1 VPLAIHDYGIRV
13 AEGVLLM
20 HPSSL
25 EHDTGPHPERAARIV
40 AIEQMLE
47 ANDWLGFSPVEADAA
62 PLELLEAVH
71 TPEHVAS
78 IRAIV
83 ERGGGMIDADT
94 VTSPGSWDAATHAAG
109 AAAGL
114 VDALLGGDAEV
125 GFAAARPPGHH
136 AEHDRA
142 MGFCLFNNVAVA
154 AQHALDAHGVER
166 VLVLDWDVHHGNGTN
181 DIFHAS
187 RSVLFA
193 SIHES
198 PLYPGT
204 GPASDAGEGEG
215 EGYTV
220 NLPVPGGS
228 GDETFCSLVEHVV
241 VPLASAYEPGLVL
254 VSAGFDA
261 HVDDPLADC
270 RVTETGYRAMTR
282 SVRRVSDSLGV
293 PVGVVLE
300 GGYELH
306 ALVSSVAVMLEELRA
321 RRGRPAPEVAR
332 HPLADEALGRLAPW
346 FPQLVA

>member
-1 VPLAIHDYGIRV
+1 VAIRVYGIRV
-13 AEGVLLM
+13 TAGAVFM

-25 EHDTGPHPERAARIV
+25 DHDTGPHPERAARIV
-40 AIEQMLE
+40 ALEHMLE
-47 ANDWLGFSPVEADAA
+47 ANDWLGYERAEAPAA
-62 PLELLEAVH
+62 TEALLEAVH

-94 VTSPGSWDAATHAAG
+94 VTSPGSWDAAVHAAG
-109 AAAGL
+109 AASGL
-114 VDALLGGDAEV
+114 VDALLDGRLDV

-142 MGFCLFNNVAVA
+142 MGFCLFINVAVA

-187 RSVLFA
+187 PEVLFA
-193 SIHES
+193 SIHEW

-204 GPASDAGEGEG
+204 GAASDAGVGEG

-228 GDETFCSLVEHVV
+228 GDETFASLVEHVI
-241 VPLASAYEPGLVL
+241 VPLATVYEPGLVL

-270 RVTETGYRAMTR
+270 RVTEMGYRAMTR
-282 SVRRVSDSLGV
+282 SVRRVADELGA

-306 ALVSSVAVMLEELRA
+306 ALVASAGVMLEELGA
-321 RRGRPAPEVAR
+321 RSGRPAPDVAR
-332 HPLADEALGRLAPW
+332 HPLADDAVERLSRW
-346 FPQLVA
+346 FPALTA